1 MNSTLTA
8 TTITQEG
15 SPKTAKNHFGWKT
28 ESYFKIE
35 GGEND
40 GRYVKVYTSK
50 TSSGLM
56 TSHAQ
61 VCTITPANGSGYS
74 SESFMMF
81 QDPSMWLNKGEKV
94 RATDKTCL
102 EQHLRALET
111 LKGMS
116 TDWVNGK

>member
-1 MNSTLTA
+1 MNAIATEITLK
-8 TTITQEG
+8 QEG
-15 SPKTAKNHFGWKT
+15 STKTSRNHFGLKT

-50 TSSGLM
+50 GSSGRVS
-56 TSHAQ
+56 TNAQ
-61 VCTITPANGSGYS
+61 VMTLGNSGGYS
-74 SESFMMF
+74 TESFMMF

-94 RATDKTCL
+94 RATEKTL
-102 EQHLRALET
+102 MEQHLRALET